1 MTGRTHQILGL
12 TVGLAA
18 YFAASAPQYS
28 PATLAAV
35 GIFSSIGGLLPDI
48 DQSASEIWHTIP
60 LGHAAAKI
68 VDPFLE
74 HRNITHSLLGM
85 ILAGIGLFFL
95 LKLFPDYWGIDTYM
109 ILIVTEAAYASHLL
123 ADSVT
128 VEGIPL
134 FWPVGWMVGI
144 PPKPFEGMRIM
155 TGKWFENL
163 IIFPLIYITF
173 AILII
178 NSWPVIKTILFK

>member
-12 TVGLAA
+12 TVGLAS
-18 YFAASAPQYS
+18 YFILSEPQYS

-35 GIFSSIGGLLPDI
+35 AIFSSLGGLLPDI

-60 LGHAAAKI
+60 FGHVAGKI

-85 ILAGIGLFFL
+85 ILVGTGLYFL
-95 LKLFPDYWGIDTYM
+95 FRLFPSYWGIDTQ
-109 ILIVTEAAYASHLL
+109 IVFTTTIIAYASHLL
-123 ADSVT
+123 ADSIT

-134 FWPVGWMVGI
+134 FWPIQWMIGV
-144 PPKPFEGMRIM
+144 PPKPLDGLRIM

-163 IIFPLIYITF
+163 VIFPLIYITF
-173 AILII
+173 FVLIFS
-178 NSWPVIKTILFK
+178 NWSVIRTILFK